1 MQLVFSWAPK
11 LARKCESKHWFPCGA
26 DGRSVYGG
34 HVETQTMQPADCR
47 LSVIFFY
54 LYLNFL
60 VKFLL
65 QFPEGA
71 STMEEGKLFLSVTV
85 LYCHDY
91 LNFLVEEAF
100 SG

>member
-1 MQLVFSWAPK
+1 MQT
-11 LARKCESKHWFPCGA
+11 G
-26 DGRSVYGG
+26 
-34 HVETQTMQPADCR
+34 QTVQTVQTECY
-47 LSVIFFY
+47 FFY

-60 VKFLL
+60 VKFLP

-91 LNFLVEEAF
+91 LIFFLEEEAF
-100 SG
+100 SGLVT

>member
-1 MQLVFSWAPK
+1 MRVNIG
-11 LARKCESKHWFPCGA
+11 FPVGA

-34 HVETQTMQPADCR
+34 HVETQTMQPTDCR

-71 STMEEGKLFLSVTV
+71 SPMEEGKLFLSVTV
-85 LYCHDY
+85 LYCHNY
-91 LNFLVEEAF
+91 LNFVVEEAF
-100 SG
+100 LGQVT